1 MSYRITRDY
10 MKLKMLELLAMR
22 STCLRRQ
29 VGCLIVRDDRIISTG
44 YNGLPS
50 GMPNCCNT
58 GECLKEEFK
67 SEEYKVCIHSEQNAL
82 MQCAKLGIPTD
93 GADLYVNADV
103 CMTCAKLILAAGI
116 KKVVVI
122 RDFAGKVGD
131 AGIELLRGN
140 GVIVEIWDPTQVEA
154 LR

>member
-22 STCLRRQ
+22 STCLRRR

-58 GECLKEEFK
+58 GECLKEKFK

-82 MQCAKLGIPTD
+82 MQCAKLGISAD

-116 KKVVVI
+116 KRVIVI
-122 RDFAGKVGD
+122 RDFGGKVGD

-140 GVIVEIWDPTQVEA
+140 GVIVEIWDPAQVEA